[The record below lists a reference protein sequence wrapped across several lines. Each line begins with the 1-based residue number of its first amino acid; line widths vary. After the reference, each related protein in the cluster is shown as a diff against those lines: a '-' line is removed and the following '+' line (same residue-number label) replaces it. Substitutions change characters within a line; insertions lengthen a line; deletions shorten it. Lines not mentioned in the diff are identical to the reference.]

1 MYRATGNPRFRNT
14 PQDQGLY
21 KFLLEEG
28 VVNQNVVARDIE
40 GLFGDI
46 TRAGKSNET
55 AEVFFNKLVNT
66 TTQKFKKIS
75 DAYSI
80 LSDNKK
86 KKMLWVLGVV

>member
-1 MYRATGNPRFRNT
+1 MQAVKSAQPQLLYRATGNPRFRNT

-21 KFLLEEG
+21 QFLLEEG

-55 AEVFFNKLVNT
+55 AEVFFNKLVNST
-66 TTQKFKKIS
+66 TSKFKKLYGSSRFI
-75 DAYSI
+75 YS
-80 LSDNKK
+80 
-86 KKMLWVLGVV
+86 